1 MVSTTE
7 PGLGELAQHSGSSG
21 PSWTLAAAW
30 GQILKSLQFQ
40 AEAFELDRGGGPGDV
55 SAQKSDSVR
64 FLQSL
69 RAVAPAY
76 ALPPP
81 SMACWHILQR
91 FLLGTLSGEGGAL
104 TKAACVVDGT
114 KAGQL
119 QERERLAQAEPPP
132 SVGIALVL
140 HRALSQGRWLKA
152 TWIC

>member
-21 PSWTLAAAW
+21 PWTLAAAW

-40 AEAFELDRGGGPGDV
+40 AEAFELDRGGGPRDV

-76 ALPPP
+76 ALPPSLDGLLAHSP
-81 SMACWHILQR
+81 AISPRHTIGGGGGFNQSCLCRGWHKGR
-91 FLLGTLSGEGGAL
+91 TAAGE
-104 TKAACVVDGT
+104 
-114 KAGQL
+114 
-119 QERERLAQAEPPP
+119 
-132 SVGIALVL
+132 
-140 HRALSQGRWLKA
+140 RAPGPG
-152 TWIC
+152 